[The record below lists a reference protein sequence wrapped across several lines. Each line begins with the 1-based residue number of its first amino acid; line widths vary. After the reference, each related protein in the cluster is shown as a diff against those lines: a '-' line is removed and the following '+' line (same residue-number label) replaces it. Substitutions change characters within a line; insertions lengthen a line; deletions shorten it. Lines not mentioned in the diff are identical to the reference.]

1 MGILNLTPDSFFDGG
16 AYNTSKRALQQVEK
30 MVQEGADFID
40 VGAFSSRPGAKQ
52 ITAEEEEARLFPV
65 AKELVTR
72 FPSVLF
78 SVDTF
83 RSHIAKK
90 CLDVGFAMV
99 NDISG
104 GEDPKMFATVAQYK
118 VPYILMHMQ
127 GTPEDMQQ
135 NPKYQD
141 VVRELIYFF
150 SEKIRQAYDAGI
162 NDVIVDPGFG
172 FGKSLDHN
180 YELLRHLEFF
190 KQLETPLLAGVSR
203 KSMISKVLNISP
215 EDSLNGTTVLH
226 TLCLKKGAH
235 ILRVHDVKAA
245 KECITLV
252 EKVQNS

>member
-1 MGILNLTPDSFFDGG
+1 MGILNVTPDSFFDGG
-16 AYNTSKRALQQVEK
+16 AYNTIKRGLQQAEK

-40 VGAFSSRPGAKQ
+40 VGAFSSRPGAKR
-52 ITAEEEEARLFPV
+52 ITAVEEAARLFPI
-65 AKELVTR
+65 AKELVGR

-83 RSHIAKK
+83 RSPIAQQ
-90 CLDVGFAMV
+90 CLDIGFAMV

-104 GEDPKMFATVAQYK
+104 GEDPKMFSTVAQYK
-118 VPYILMHMQ
+118 APYILMHMQ
-127 GTPEDMQQ
+127 GKPENMQQ

-162 NDVIVDPGFG
+162 HDVIVDPGFG
-172 FGKSLDHN
+172 FGKSLAHN
-180 YELLRHLEFF
+180 YELLRQLEFF

-203 KSMISKVLNISP
+203 KSMISKVLNESP

-226 TLCLKKGAH
+226 TLCLQKGAH

-252 EKVQNS
+252 EKVQNL